1 MDVNHINPALS
12 SIINVLTTMASITP
26 TIGKPSIKKD
36 DVSLGV
42 VTGIID
48 LVGKDANGSLAISFS
63 KPVALELAQNMLRI
77 ETDVVDE
84 MIEDLIGE
92 MANMVAGGAKA
103 IYDEQGIDFELTLPK
118 VLTGENHPIKH
129 SFIGTTILLPFTTNA
144 GEFYVEACFGD

>member
-1 MDVNHINPALS
+1 MDVKHINPALS
-12 SIINVLTTMASITP
+12 SIVNILTTMASITP

-36 DVSLGV
+36 NISLGV

-48 LVGKDANGSLAISFS
+48 LVGKDANGSLSISFS
-63 KPVALELAQNMLRI
+63 KPVALELANNMLRL

-84 MIEDLIGE
+84 MVEDLVGE

-103 IYDEQGIDFELTLPK
+103 IYDEQGTDFELTLPK
-118 VLTGENHPIKH
+118 VLTGENHSIKH

-144 GEFYVEACFGD
+144 GEFYVEACFGE

>member
-12 SIINVLTTMASITP
+12 SIVNVLTTMASINP
-26 TIGKPSIKKD
+26 SIGKPSIKKD
-36 DVSLGV
+36 DISLGV

-48 LVGKDANGSLAISFS
+48 LVGKNANGSLAISFS

-103 IYDEQGIDFELTLPK
+103 IYDEQGTDFELTLPK
-118 VLTGENHPIKH
+118 VLTGENHQIKH
-129 SFIGTTILLPFTTNA
+129 SFIGTTILLPFTTDA
-144 GEFYVEACFGD
+144 GEFYVEACFGN